1 MLEKIAFIASV
12 ICALTAVT
20 TSLRALGKS
29 REQSR
34 YETVFKLMTS
44 SRVFGYPAHKT
55 ETTRKNL
62 FLHLAVT
69 IIWFILS
76 LVFSAPLL
84 IRRWAH
90 EKDIMVFL
98 WVLLFVFLG
107 IILWFI
113 WRRALL
119 RER

>member
-1 MLEKIAFIASV
+1 MLEKIAVIASV

-34 YETVFKLMTS
+34 YETVSKLVTS
-44 SRVFGYPAHKT
+44 SRVYGYTAHRP

-84 IRRWAH
+84 IQRWAR

-98 WVLLFVFLG
+98 WVLLFVCLG

-113 WRRALL
+113 WRRVLL